1 MNLYQIDK
9 LRKAYG
15 DKVIFDDVSL
25 SIEHDDK
32 IGIIGVNGA
41 GKTTLLN
48 VITGKDSPDNIEV
61 IKSGKIRM
69 EYLPQNPDI
78 SEELTVIEQ
87 IFRSESPVVKL
98 VGEYEEILSRLEQNP
113 DDASLQNEMSDITQK
128 MDIQDAW
135 GLESEIGRAHV

>member
-25 SIEHDDK
+25 SIENDDK
-32 IGIIGVNGA
+32 IGIIGINGA

-98 VGEYEEILSRLEQNP
+98 VGEY
-113 DDASLQNEMSDITQK
+113 
-128 MDIQDAW
+128 
-135 GLESEIGRAHV
+135 